1 MKFSFKFSNLL
12 GTLYRKG
19 DLLFSPDGNSVI
31 SPVGNRIS
39 FFDVKNNKSYT
50 LPVESRYNYT
60 TLCISPNGCT
70 LIAINEEGEADLI
83 SLVSKSVLHK
93 HRFNGT
99 VACACFSPDGKY
111 FSVGKGNCAFVFRAP
126 GLLLDSFNPFV
137 IERVFHGAFDDV
149 TWIDWSSNSLILA
162 VGSKDM
168 STRLYAVKLLSK
180 FQFYSMA
187 SHSDIIMGCYFEKNS
202 LDLNTISRN
211 GQLCVW
217 EANYELDDLQPIEAP
232 AKKPRED
239 TKSDSEDDVVIP
251 DKEKE
256 DINETPIINDGEKS
270 SASSGDKL
278 SYKRLGRYFIQPQVK
293 GKSPLLTSTAYHQQ
307 LRILV
312 SGFSNGSFF
321 IHELPDAT
329 LIHSLSISHDEIS
342 SIRLNSTGD
351 WIALACKG
359 LGQLLVW
366 EWQSETYVM
375 KQQGHYNNM
384 ECLCYSPDGQFI
396 ATGGDDAKVKLW
408 NTASGF
414 CFVTFSEH
422 SASISGI
429 QFSHNGKFVISASLD
444 GTVRAFDLTRY
455 RNFRTFTSPRPVQF
469 SCVAM
474 DSSSEFVAAGGQ
486 DVFEI
491 YLWSLKVGRL
501 LEVMSGHEGPV
512 ASIAFSPS
520 PASTALASVSW
531 DKTLKLWNAIETGSQ
546 HETVLL
552 TSDGLRVVYR
562 PDGEEVAVAT
572 LDAQISFF
580 NVRTSEQTGCIEGRK
595 DLGSGVSDTDL
606 ISARKNLEGK
616 AFNSLCY
623 SADGQCILAGG
634 MSKNVCIYSVNE
646 SLLLKKFEITQN
658 RSFDA
663 VDDFINRRNMTE
675 FGNLALVE
683 EREEDT
689 RGPMAIRLPGVR
701 SGDMASRSFKP
712 EVRVFSLQFS
722 PTGLAWAAATTEGL
736 LIYSLDQGLVF
747 DPFFLDIG
755 ITPETVKGTLKKRE
769 YSKALMMAV
778 KLNEQNITMEVLEGV
793 PPDEIELC
801 VKSLPDMYVERILK
815 FIATSMESTPHL
827 EFYLDWV
834 RHMLL
839 VHGTKLKTGSPLLS
853 PTLLTL
859 QKNITRKTEHLQKL
873 CDFNKYTLKYVQRLG
888 ELHDSKVKIEE
899 ADSDVEMESNIDD
912 EDDVLIPC
920 AYSVDA
926 DE

>member
-12 GTLYRKG
+12 GTAYRKG
-19 DLLFSPDGNSVI
+19 DLLFSPDGNTVI

-39 FFDVKNNKSYT
+39 FFDLKNNKSFT

-83 SLVSKSVLHK
+83 SLISKSVLHK
-93 HRFNGT
+93 HRFNGA
-99 VACACFSPDGKY
+99 VACACFSPDGNY
-111 FSVGKGNCAFVFRAP
+111 FAVGKGNSAFVFRAP
-126 GLLLDSFNPFV
+126 GPLLDSFNPFV
-137 IERVFHGAFDDV
+137 MERVFHGAFDEV
-149 TWIDWSSNSLILA
+149 TWIDWSSNSLLIA

-168 STRLYAVKLLSK
+168 STRLYGVKMLSK
-180 FQFYSMA
+180 FQYCSMA
-187 SHSDIIMGCYFEKNS
+187 SHTDIIMGCFFEKNS
-202 LDLNTISRN
+202 LDLNTVSRN
-211 GQLCVW
+211 GQVCVW
-217 EANYELDDLQPIEAP
+217 EANFEMSDLQPIEVP
-232 AKKPRED
+232 VKKARKGD
-239 TKSDSEDDVVIP
+239 KSDSEDDVVIRE
-251 DKEKE
+251 DHEGKESSVAKSAE
-256 DINETPIINDGEKS
+256 VTSDTSGEK
-270 SASSGDKL
+270 L
-278 SYKRLGRYFIQPQVK
+278 TYKRLGRYYIHPQVK
-293 GKSPLLTSTAYHQQ
+293 GEKNPLLTSCAYHQQ

-321 IHELPDAT
+321 IHELPDVT
-329 LIHSLSISHDEIS
+329 LIHSLSISDDEIS
-342 SIRLNSTGD
+342 SLRLNCTGD
-351 WIALACKG
+351 WIAIACKER
-359 LGQLLVW
+359 GQLLVW

-375 KQQGHYNNM
+375 KQQGHFNNM

-408 NTASGF
+408 NTTTGF

-422 SASISGI
+422 TGSVTGI
-429 QFSHNGKFVISASLD
+429 QFSRNGKFVISASTD

-512 ASIAFSPS
+512 ASVAFSPS

-531 DKTLKLWNAIETGSQ
+531 DRTLKLWNAIETGSQ
-546 HETVLL
+546 HETISLN
-552 TSDGLRVVYR
+552 SDGLRVVYR

-572 LDAQISFF
+572 LDAVISFF
-580 NVRTSEQTGCIEGRK
+580 NVRTSQQTGSIEGRK

-606 ISARKNLEGK
+606 ISARRNLEGK

-634 MSKNVCIYSVNE
+634 LSKNVCIYSVQE

-683 EREEDT
+683 EREDDT
-689 RGPMAIRLPGVR
+689 NGPLSIRLPGVR

-712 EVRVFSLQFS
+712 EVRVFSLQFA
-722 PTGLAWAAATTEGL
+722 PTGQAWAAATTEGL
-736 LIYSLDQGLVF
+736 LVYSLDQGLVF
-747 DPFFLDIG
+747 DPYFLDIG
-755 ITPETVKGTLKKRE
+755 ITPETVKNTLKTKE
-769 YSKALMMAV
+769 YCKALMMAV
-778 KLNEQNITMEVLEGV
+778 KLNEQKIILEVIEGV
-793 PPDEIELC
+793 PPAEIELT
-801 VKSLPDMYVERILK
+801 VKSLPAMYVERVLK
-815 FIATSMESTPHL
+815 FIAMSMESSAHL
-827 EFYLDWV
+827 EFYLEWV

-839 VHGTKLKTGSPLLS
+839 VHGAKLKTGSPLLS
-853 PTLLTL
+853 PILIAI
-859 QKNITRKTEHLQKL
+859 QKSISRKTEHLQKL

-888 ELHDSKVKIEE
+888 ELSGCGMKIKEE
-899 ADSDVEMESNIDD
+899 DVNMESDSNE

-920 AYSVDA
+920 AYAIEMDQ
-926 DE
+926 